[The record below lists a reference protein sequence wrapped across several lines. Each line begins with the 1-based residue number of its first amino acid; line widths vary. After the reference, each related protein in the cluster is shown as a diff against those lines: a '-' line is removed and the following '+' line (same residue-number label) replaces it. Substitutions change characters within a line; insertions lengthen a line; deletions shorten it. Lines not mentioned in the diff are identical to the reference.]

1 MSLNSD
7 SLRITFRDDKA
18 DILIDSFDK
27 DSFIQILRKA
37 NLDRIA
43 ETLDSIQAGGMLEPL
58 QVGNK
63 TLYHYGHFFAAVLI
77 QQSTCINYDVT
88 TGSNYD
94 LEDIMM
100 RRAAL
105 CDIQLSYAKE
115 DAKHINNV
123 FAWILKA
130 TNNFDIVDV
139 VHSKQALDLLLDQL
153 DSSGFYQKL
162 ASQNANHPSVFT
174 VKELVKLQKDIEE
187 LMTDAINEGAV
198 KPEIKSLV
206 ERDKQLSELRSYLD
220 PVYSPILAA
229 PSRDI
234 MVDERRDFIKTRNEL
249 LINHDYSG
257 LVAHY
262 ENNSSLFEN
271 EIERHAEYCVALG
284 HINGDLLKDN
294 AKAADCFK
302 EALEYDPNNS
312 EAFNLVSK
320 HLREA
325 ANWDELVEML
335 SNHWD
340 AVDDASKRC
349 EMLLECANIQAFHCQ
364 NIDEAIGLYERC
376 LTECSVCNRFDEIY
390 KIVYGLMSNSTE
402 LQKLRVLVI
411 LTAHIVNY
419 TQKDKL
425 TSLQAE
431 INKTIAASGADDVA
445 VRCLNAL
452 IEAGIT
458 SFSGDQPSALE
469 SIREAY
475 TQAPA
480 NTLIDGILFR
490 IASKMN
496 NIAEFNEAM
505 DDIESEAIPVKDLS
519 NVLCRIAKVLVRIPK
534 RSETALSYA
543 ERAVDVDD
551 SNNEAIELCYKLS
564 TELNNNAL
572 RLVYASLKL
581 SHTTSEA
588 ERAEL
593 ETICDDLKVAI
604 GDQNDSLIAVYEK
617 CLHFESLRTS
627 NSFSDELK
635 NLISSLPDAEALA
648 MLQRVESQ
656 CVTNGLKSLVGELY
670 ESVLERDIANDVRKS
685 LLERYLGMLSGQN
698 DAQSKNTFVRIH
710 AQLFA
715 LAPTPNL
722 KNMLDKITAND
733 EHLIRTWAGLI
744 EDALSNISDKNI
756 LTRLNATLMLVYRE
770 TLKDNEKAA
779 EAASNILS
787 LDPGCTAAFKINFD
801 CYEKLE
807 RFFDCCELCQKFP
820 AEKLSEDDKRNYFNK
835 ALRFALINLYDTEKI
850 LFTLKILVANN
861 DKTIV
866 PMLQKLVDW
875 QEQSDLSRDQL
886 ICFFE
891 TMEANSDK
899 LLASAMRVFRAEGLA
914 KENRN
919 DEVINVLADK
929 DLTKTIKD
937 HEDTLHLISRVKSI
951 VDALNDSDERKELT
965 ILWSFADDKSSD
977 KIAANKVDT
986 NAKPSAETPAV
997 REIRPTHASS
1007 ATIDALVR
1015 ECCDNL
1021 DDDNTTIIIENALK
1035 TMPPEDQ
1042 TSLCVKLAAA
1052 CEEKKLNAQAEAY
1065 YKRAFQYTQSFELLE
1080 FYKRNRMFK
1089 KALKIADFKTKKA
1102 QSKAAK
1108 AASIVDTALIYEAQ
1122 RDYVNASEKLD
1133 DVINNYAD
1141 VYAANDLISILRQR
1155 AAFAIAAN
1163 DTAAAID
1170 TLNKA
1175 ADMAKSDK
1183 KLRSE
1188 IDVDLC
1194 LLLRE
1199 TGNNDDARKK
1209 WQSLILNNVKSPRFS
1224 LLNLCFD
1231 VDNNKLAEAE
1241 KKYLALI
1248 DSVVGTSL
1256 EVSVLEQYLRIKVLK
1271 DEKDEIK
1278 TTAER
1283 ILALDPANPHAQKAL
1298 A

>member
-7 SLRITFRDDKA
+7 SLRINFRDDKA
-18 DILIDSFDK
+18 DILIDSFNK
-27 DSFIQILRKA
+27 DSFIQILQKA
-37 NLDRIA
+37 NLNRIA

-63 TLYHYGHFFAAVLI
+63 SLYHYGHFFTAVLI
-77 QQSTCINYDVT
+77 NQSTHIHYDVT
-88 TGSNYD
+88 TSSNYD
-94 LEDIMM
+94 LEDVMM

-115 DAKHINNV
+115 DTKHINNV

-130 TNNFDIVDV
+130 TNDFDILDV
-139 VHSKQALDLLLDQL
+139 VHSKQALDLLLDEL
-153 DSSGFYQKL
+153 DPSGFYQKL
-162 ASQNANHPSVFT
+162 ASQNANHPSVFI
-174 VKELVKLQKDIEE
+174 VSELTKLQKDIEE
-187 LMTDAINEGAV
+187 LMTDAFNEGAD
-198 KPEIKSLV
+198 KPETTSIS
-206 ERDKQLSELRSYLD
+206 ERKFKLNEFRSYLE
-220 PVYSPILAA
+220 PVNSPFLAA

-234 MVDERRDFIKTRNEL
+234 MVDERRDFIKARNDFM
-249 LINHDYSG
+249 IKGDYAG
-257 LVAHY
+257 LVEHY
-262 ENNSSLFEN
+262 ENNSSLFDN

-284 HINGDLLKDN
+284 HISGDLLKDN
-294 AKAADCFK
+294 VKAAECFK

-325 ANWDELVEML
+325 SSWDELVELL

-376 LTECSVCNRFDEIY
+376 LTEGAICNRFDEIY

-411 LTAHIVNY
+411 LTAHIINY
-419 TQKDKL
+419 NQKDKI
-425 TSLQAE
+425 TSLQAD
-431 INKTIAASGADDVA
+431 INKAIASSSSDDSA
-445 VRCLNAL
+445 ARCLNAL

-475 TQAPA
+475 THAPT

-496 NIAEFNEAM
+496 NITEFNEAM

-534 RSETALSYA
+534 RSEAALLYA

-564 TELNNNAL
+564 TELNNNAI

-581 SHTTSEA
+581 AHTTSSD

-617 CLHFESLRTS
+617 CLHFESLRNS

-635 NLISSLPDAEALA
+635 NLISSLPDAEAVS

-670 ESVLERDIANDVRKS
+670 ESVLERDIANDIRKS

-698 DAQSKNTFVRIH
+698 DDQSRNTFVRIH
-710 AQLFA
+710 AQLFT
-715 LAPTPNL
+715 LTPTPNL
-722 KNMLDKITAND
+722 KNMLDKITSND
-733 EHLIRTWAGLI
+733 EQLIRTWTGLI
-744 EDALSNISDKNI
+744 EDALPSVSDKVI
-756 LTRLNATLMLVYRE
+756 LTRLNATLMLVFRD
-770 TLKDNEKAA
+770 TLKDDEKAA
-779 EAASNILS
+779 EAATNILNLEPAS
-787 LDPGCTAAFKINFD
+787 IAAFKINFD
-801 CYEKLE
+801 CYERLE

-820 AEKLSEDDKRNYFNK
+820 VEKLSEDDKRNYFNK
-835 ALRFALINLYDTEKI
+835 ALHYALINLYDTEKI
-850 LFTLKILVANN
+850 LFALKTLVANN
-861 DKTIV
+861 PQNIV
-866 PMLQKLVDW
+866 PMLQKIVDW
-875 QEQSDLSRDQL
+875 QEQSDLTRDQL
-886 ICFFE
+886 LCFFE
-891 TMEANSDK
+891 TMEASSDN

-914 KENRN
+914 KESRN
-919 DEVINVLADK
+919 DEIVNILVDEALKATLK
-929 DLTKTIKD
+929 DND
-937 HEDTLHLISRVKSI
+937 NTLNLVNRVKSI
-951 VDALNDSDERKELT
+951 IEGMPESDERTEL
-965 ILWSFADDKSSD
+965 INLWDLNDK
-977 KIAANKVDT
+977 KAEQAASEKAE
-986 NAKPSAETPAV
+986 AKQSTEAPAV
-997 REIRPTHASS
+997 REARPTHASS
-1007 ATIDALVR
+1007 ETIDALVR
-1015 ECCDNL
+1015 ECRDNL
-1021 DDDNTTIIIENALK
+1021 DDDNTAIIIENALK

-1042 TSLCVKLAAA
+1042 TSLCLKLATA
-1052 CEEKKLNAQAEAY
+1052 CEEKKMNPQAEAY

-1089 KALKIADFKTKKA
+1089 KALKIAAFKTAKA
-1102 QSKAAK
+1102 QSKTAK

-1122 RDYVNASEKLD
+1122 RDYANAAKTLD
-1133 DVINNYAD
+1133 EVINNYAD
-1141 VYAANDLISILRQR
+1141 AYATNDLISILRQR
-1155 AAFAIAAN
+1155 AAFAIVTN
-1163 DTAAAID
+1163 DSNAAID
-1170 TLNKA
+1170 NLNKA
-1175 ADMAKSDK
+1175 ADLAKNDK
-1183 KLRSE
+1183 KLRGE

-1199 TGNNDDARKK
+1199 TGNNDEARKK
-1209 WQSLILNNVKSPRFS
+1209 WQSLILNNVKSPRLS

-1241 KKYLALI
+1241 KKYNALI
-1248 DSVVGTSL
+1248 DSVTGTPL
-1256 EVSVLEQYLRIKVLK
+1256 EVSVLEQYLRIKQLK

-1283 ILALDPANPHAQKAL
+1283 ILALDPANVHAQKAL